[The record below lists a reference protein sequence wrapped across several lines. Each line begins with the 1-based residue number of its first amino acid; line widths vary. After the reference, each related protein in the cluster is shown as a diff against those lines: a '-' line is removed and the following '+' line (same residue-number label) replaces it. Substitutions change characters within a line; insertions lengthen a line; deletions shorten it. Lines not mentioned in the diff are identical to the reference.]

1 MHDSNQGTLLFE
13 LDETL
18 DFHRGSYAY
27 VLKHDLPWNK
37 SWRKILK
44 KKFNALIFFYEYAHK
59 LTKVLKND

>member
-27 VLKHDLPWNK
+27 DLKHDLPWDK

-44 KKFNALIFFYEYAHK
+44 KNLMHDFFFMNMQ
-59 LTKVLKND
+59 KN